1 MTTID
6 FSRLD
11 MVWRRPECHCKD
23 LTGSTEECYEV
34 LDSRGIYITRGCE
47 TCLPDKLKGYRADV
61 LYGPT
66 YEVDEPIEPEEY

>member
-11 MVWRRPECHCKD
+11 IRGRARECIC
-23 LTGSTEECYEV
+23 GSGDQACEV
-34 LDSRGIYITRGCE
+34 LDSRGIYLALGCE
-47 TCLPDKLKGYRADV
+47 TCLPDRLQGYRADV